1 MFDTLPAWVTFTVG
15 IIGLVSTIGLAAF
28 YLKFTATKSN
38 LEGKDETIETL
49 EKSRDVYRER
59 NVELEKQ
66 VAGLTAA
73 NDSLRE
79 IATQTPEILQ
89 LTKVVT
95 DSVAAQ
101 NRVAKNVAIMT
112 NKLTQ
117 YMGKTNQKEG

>member
-15 IIGLVSTIGLAAF
+15 IIGLISTIGLAAF

-49 EKSRDVYRER
+49 EKSRDAYKER
-59 NVELEKQ
+59 NVELEKI
-66 VAGLTAA
+66 VAGLQAE
-73 NDSLRE
+73 NKSFRE

-95 DSVAAQ
+95 ESVQAQ

-117 YMGKTNQKEG
+117 FIGKSDKKD

>member
-15 IIGLVSTIGLAAF
+15 IIGLISTIGLAAF

-49 EKSRDVYRER
+49 EKSRDAYKER
-59 NVELEKQ
+59 NVELEKI
-66 VAGLTAA
+66 VA
-73 NDSLRE
+73 SLQAENKSFRE

-95 DSVAAQ
+95 ESVQAQ
-101 NRVAKNVAIMT
+101 NRVAKNVTIMT

-117 YMGKTNQKEG
+117 FIGKSDKKD

>member
-15 IIGLVSTIGLAAF
+15 IIGLISTIGLAAF

-49 EKSRDVYRER
+49 EKSRDAYKER
-59 NVELEKQ
+59 NVELEKI
-66 VAGLTAA
+66 VAGLQAE
-73 NDSLRE
+73 NKSFRK

-95 DSVAAQ
+95 ESVQAQ
-101 NRVAKNVAIMT
+101 NRVAKNVTIMT

-117 YMGKTNQKEG
+117 FIGKSDKKD

>member
-49 EKSRDVYRER
+49 EKSRDTYKER

-66 VAGLTAA
+66 VAGLVAE
-73 NDSLRE
+73 NKSLRD

-95 DSVAAQ
+95 ESVQAQ

-117 YMGKTNQKEG
+117 FIGKSDKKD

>member
-15 IIGLVSTIGLAAF
+15 IIGLISTIGLAAF

-38 LEGKDETIETL
+38 LEGKAETIETL
-49 EKSRDVYRER
+49 EKSRDAYKER
-59 NVELEKQ
+59 NVELEKI
-66 VAGLTAA
+66 VAGLQAE
-73 NDSLRE
+73 NKSLRE

-95 DSVAAQ
+95 ESVQAQ

-117 YMGKTNQKEG
+117 FIGKSDEED

>member
-15 IIGLVSTIGLAAF
+15 IIGLVSTIGLATF

-49 EKSRDVYRER
+49 EKSRDAYRER

-73 NDSLRE
+73 NQSLRE

-89 LTKVVT
+89 LTKIVT

-101 NRVAKNVAIMT
+101 NTIANNITIIT

-117 YMGKTNQKEG
+117 YIDKTNQKEG

>member
-15 IIGLVSTIGLAAF
+15 IIGLISTIGLAAF

-49 EKSRDVYRER
+49 EKSRDAYKER
-59 NVELEKQ
+59 NVELEKI
-66 VAGLTAA
+66 VAGLQAE
-73 NDSLRE
+73 NKSLRE

-95 DSVAAQ
+95 ESVQAQ

-117 YMGKTNQKEG
+117 FIGKSEKED

>member
-49 EKSRDVYRER
+49 EKSRDAYRER

-73 NDSLRE
+73 NQSLRE

-89 LTKVVT
+89 LTKIVT

-101 NRVAKNVAIMT
+101 NTIANNITIIT

-117 YMGKTNQKEG
+117 YIDKTNQKEG